1 MDSANRNPKGIGA
14 IIGSSLAIFWPGA
27 LIFGFPGVMAPYWMK
42 TFQVGR
48 GAIGNVMFFVLAAVG
63 TFMFFVGRWQERF
76 GIR

>member
-1 MDSANRNPKGIGA
+1 MNSANRNPKGIGA

-48 GAIGNVMFFVLAAVG
+48 GAIGNIIFFVLVAVG
-63 TFMFFVGRWQERF
+63 IFMFSRRPVAGKDSA
-76 GIR
+76 